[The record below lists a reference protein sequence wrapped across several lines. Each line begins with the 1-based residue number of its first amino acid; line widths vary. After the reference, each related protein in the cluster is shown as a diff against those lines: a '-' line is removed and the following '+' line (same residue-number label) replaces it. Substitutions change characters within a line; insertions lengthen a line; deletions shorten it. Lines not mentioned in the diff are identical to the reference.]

1 MQLSYIIRRAVYSL
15 FFLFLLATVTFFLM
29 HAVPG
34 GPFSGGEKPLPR
46 EIVERLMRYYHLDR
60 PVWRQFLEYLW
71 NIVRGDLGPSYTQR
85 GRTVNEI
92 IKDHL
97 PVSAQLGAVAFLVA
111 VFLGIPMGIIAAV
124 KFNTF
129 IDYFCM
135 LIAVA
140 GISIPA
146 MALGPLLIYIFGVK
160 LRVLPVAQWGTWKH
174 MVLPAFTLGIGSS
187 AMIARL
193 TRASMLQVIRADFIR
208 TARAKGLP
216 ESSIILRHA
225 LRNALIPV
233 VTVLGPL
240 FGALVTGTLVVEQIF
255 CIPGLGRF
263 FVYSITDRDYPV
275 IMGVTLLYGAVIII
289 MNFVVDA
296 SYALLDPRITYD

>member
-60 PVWRQFLEYLW
+60 PVWQQFLEYLW

-160 LRVLPVAQWGTWKH
+160 LRVFPVAQWGTWKH

-255 CIPGLGRF
+255 SIPGLGRF

>member
-60 PVWRQFLEYLW
+60 PVWQQFLEYLW

-146 MALGPLLIYIFGVK
+146 MAVGPLLIYIFGVK

>member
-1 MQLSYIIRRAVYSL
+1 
-15 FFLFLLATVTFFLM
+15 
-29 HAVPG
+29 
-34 GPFSGGEKPLPR
+34 
-46 EIVERLMRYYHLDR
+46 
-60 PVWRQFLEYLW
+60 
-71 NIVRGDLGPSYTQR
+71 
-85 GRTVNEI
+85 
-92 IKDHL
+92 
-97 PVSAQLGAVAFLVA
+97 
-111 VFLGIPMGIIAAV
+111 
-124 KFNTF
+124 
-129 IDYFCM
+129 
-135 LIAVA
+135 
-140 GISIPA
+140 
-146 MALGPLLIYIFGVK
+146 MALGPLLIYIFGVR
-160 LRVLPVAQWGTWKH
+160 LRVFPVAQWGTWKH

-216 ESSIILRHA
+216 ESSIILRHT

>member
-1 MQLSYIIRRAVYSL
+1 
-15 FFLFLLATVTFFLM
+15 M

-60 PVWRQFLEYLW
+60 PVWQQFLEYLW

-160 LRVLPVAQWGTWKH
+160 LRVFPVAQWGTWKH

-216 ESSIILRHA
+216 ESSIILRHT

>member
-1 MQLSYIIRRAVYSL
+1 
-15 FFLFLLATVTFFLM
+15 M

>member
-1 MQLSYIIRRAVYSL
+1 
-15 FFLFLLATVTFFLM
+15 M

-34 GPFSGGEKPLPR
+34 SPFSAGEKPLPR
-46 EIVERLMRYYHLDR
+46 EIIERLMRYYHLDR
-60 PVWRQFLEYLW
+60 PVWQQFLEYLW
-71 NIVRGDLGPSYTQR
+71 NTVRGD
-85 GRTVNEI
+85 
-92 IKDHL
+92 
-97 PVSAQLGAVAFLVA
+97 
-111 VFLGIPMGIIAAV
+111 LGIPMGIIAAV
-124 KFNTF
+124 KFNTYV
-129 IDYFCM
+129 DYFCM

-160 LRVLPVAQWGTWKH
+160 LRILPVAQWGTWKH
-174 MVLPAFTLGIGSS
+174 LVLPAFTLGIGSS

-193 TRASMLQVIRADFIR
+193 TRASMLQVIRADFVR

-216 ESSIILRHA
+216 ERSIILRHA

-240 FGALVTGTLVVEQIF
+240 FGSLVTGTLVVEQIF

-289 MNFVVDA
+289 MNFIVDI